1 MTSCITADPASR
13 TPAQW
18 SARLAAL
25 KSRAVPDDD
34 PRVAECVAALSYWR
48 CRRVID
54 AERGSLV
61 PDHLDAL
68 VSQLREAV
76 AR

>member
-1 MTSCITADPASR
+1 
-13 TPAQW
+13 
-18 SARLAAL
+18 LAAV
-25 KSRAVPDDD
+25 KSRAVPNDD
-34 PRVAECVAALSYWR
+34 PRLSECLAALSYWR

-54 AERGSLV
+54 AERGSLI